1 MHQTQH
7 TPLHPEARVPSDAR
21 ELMLALNP
29 ARVDVPQLA
38 RHAAA
43 IWASQWMEA
52 EPDAIIAIGCND
64 RARNSDERTRQ
75 LRLRRL
81 SAALQRQGVP
91 AERIRCASAGLQI
104 PVCSRV
110 GERGVAWLKVM
121 QPLALEKGVVQIEAL
136 FGAEASRGERSS

>member
-1 MHQTQH
+1 MHQTRH
-7 TPLHPEARVPSDAR
+7 SSPHPAARVPSDTR
-21 ELMLALNP
+21 ELMLAMNP
-29 ARVDVPQLA
+29 AHVDVPEHA

-43 IWASQWMEA
+43 VWARQWMDT

-64 RARNSDERTRQ
+64 RARNRDARTRQ

-91 AERIRCASAGLQI
+91 AERIRCASAGLQT

-110 GERGVAWLKVM
+110 GERGVAWLKVL
-121 QPLALEKGVVQIEAL
+121 QPLALEKGVLQIEAL
-136 FGAEASRGERSS
+136 FGAEAGRVEMPA